1 MAVNLIGGVTSG
13 ASQTFNLQ
21 SRGIGQEDF
30 FKILVTQLSYQ
41 DPMKPMDNQQFL
53 AQIAQFT
60 GLEQTRQ
67 MNDRIDTLLSIQSV
81 TQSIGLIGRTVEV
94 FTQSGP
100 VLGTVT
106 TLNFEAGQPFL
117 TVRTA
122 NGQSL
127 IGLTLDQVT
136 VVRS

>member
-1 MAVNLIGGVTSG
+1 MAVNLIGGITSN
-13 ASQTFNLQ
+13 ANPSVSLQ
-21 SRGIGQEDF
+21 ARGIGQEDF

-67 MNDRIDTLLSIQSV
+67 MNDRIETLLSIQSV

-94 FTQSGP
+94 FTQSGR

-106 TLNFEAGQPFL
+106 TLNFESGQPFL

-122 NGQSL
+122 EGQSL
-127 IGLTLDQVT
+127 VGLTLDQIT
-136 VVRS
+136 VVR

>member
-13 ASQTFNLQ
+13 TTQAFNLQ

-67 MNDRIDTLLSIQSV
+67 MNERIDTLLSIQSV

-100 VLGTVT
+100 VVGAVT
-106 TLNFEAGQPFL
+106 TLNFEGGQPFL

-127 IGLTLDQVT
+127 VGLTLDQIT
-136 VVRS
+136 VVR

>member
-13 ASQTFNLQ
+13 TSQAFNVQ
-21 SRGIGQEDF
+21 TRGIGQEDF

-100 VLGTVT
+100 VVGTVT

-127 IGLTLDQVT
+127 IGLTLDQIT

>member
-13 ASQTFNLQ
+13 TSQAFNVQ

-67 MNDRIDTLLSIQSV
+67 MNERIDTLLSIQSV

-100 VLGTVT
+100 VVGTVT

-127 IGLTLDQVT
+127 VGLTLDQIT

>member
-13 ASQTFNLQ
+13 VSPSLSLQTK
-21 SRGIGQEDF
+21 GIGQEEF

-41 DPMKPMDNQQFL
+41 DPMKPLDNQAFL

-60 GLEQTRQ
+60 SLEQTRQ
-67 MNDRIDTLLSIQSV
+67 MNDRIETLLSIQSV

-94 FTQSGP
+94 FTASGP
-100 VLGTVT
+100 VVGTVT
-106 TLNFEAGQPFL
+106 TLNFEAGQPYL

-122 NGQSL
+122 EGQSL
-127 IGLTLDQVT
+127 VGLTLDQIT

>member
-13 ASQTFNLQ
+13 TTQAFNLQ

-41 DPMKPMDNQQFL
+41 DPIKPMDNQQFL

-67 MNDRIDTLLSIQSV
+67 MNDRIETLLSIQSV

-94 FTQSGP
+94 FTQAGP
-100 VLGTVT
+100 VVGTVT
-106 TLNFEAGQPFL
+106 TMNFEGGQPFL

-127 IGLTLDQVT
+127 VGLTLDQIT